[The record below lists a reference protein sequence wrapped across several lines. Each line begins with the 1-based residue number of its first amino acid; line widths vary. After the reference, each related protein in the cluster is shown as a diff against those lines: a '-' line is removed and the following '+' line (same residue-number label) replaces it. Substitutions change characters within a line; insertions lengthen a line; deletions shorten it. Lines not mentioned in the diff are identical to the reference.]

1 MNLDLNYFDHIK
13 AMRLESKLG
22 NGTDVLP
29 IRLWAYV
36 GKQSP
41 QTGRLKMLDA
51 EVERICRWWGRK
63 GEMISAMI
71 EIGFLERDGEFV
83 QVHDWFDHSG
93 HLATFKKRAI
103 KANRIR
109 WKNHKKLRTPTRTP
123 KTDIKDSSCSAVH
136 SSAVQDS
143 SVTPTAGVVSAAPYE
158 RPDKGRDPIAFLVM
172 TYKEGLGVPFD
183 DRPWDKQFWSRW
195 SAAAKVI
202 LDSLGNVD
210 DAVSYLQFQAKQL
223 AGKDLSWSLK
233 TVADRAVLYAAKK
246 RGKNESPH
254 RKRVPGT
261 DAESGTGEE
270 SGGLRALPSGGAILD
285 AVRGRKEVAD
295 GN

>member
-1 MNLDLNYFDHIK
+1 MAWIESHQTLREHPKLTILAENLGIPKAQAIGHLHLLWWWCIDYAVDGLLDRYTPPQIAGAAGWQGNAEELIKGLADSRFLDRGPLRIHDWLDFCGDLIK
-13 AMRLESKLG
+13 KRLEYKKEKRRRTKRLG
-22 NGTDVLP
+22 VSL
-29 IRLWAYV
+29 
-36 GKQSP
+36 
-41 QTGRLKMLDA
+41 
-51 EVERICRWWGRK
+51 RK
-63 GEMISAMI
+63 TENS
-71 EIGFLERDGEFV
+71 
-83 QVHDWFDHSG
+83 QPTS
-93 HLATFKKRAI
+93 
-103 KANRIR
+103 
-109 WKNHKKLRTPTRTP
+109 RTVPAVPTVP
-123 KTDIKDSSCSAVH
+123 
-136 SSAVQDS
+136 
-143 SVTPTAGVVSAAPYE
+143 VTPTAGVVSAAPYE